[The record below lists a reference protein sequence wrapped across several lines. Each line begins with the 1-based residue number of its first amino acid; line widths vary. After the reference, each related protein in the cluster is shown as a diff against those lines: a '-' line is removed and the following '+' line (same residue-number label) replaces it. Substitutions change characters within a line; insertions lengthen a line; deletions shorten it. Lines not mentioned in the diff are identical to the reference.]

1 MRERDALRV
10 IEEKCCASKPLTHVN
25 VEGVTVDAYDENT
38 GTAYLVTS
46 RGTLECKLGRAV
58 RLVGKVPKVVLA
70 VTEGEVPEDVV
81 ETAKRVGVGVAKV
94 EEDGLKSVVEPEE
107 HDVEPSVEP
116 LKVSDEVLEVL
127 KTIADERR
135 ATILRLLEQGDECLC
150 NIADA
155 LGDSEPAVSY
165 HLQRLREVG
174 LVRRR
179 PEGKR
184 VYYGLTRK
192 GRAVVELL
200 HRLRETIEG

>member
-10 IEEKCCASKPLTHVN
+10 IEDTCCEGKPLTHVN
-25 VEGVTVDAYDENT
+25 VEGITVDAYDEET
-38 GTAYLVTS
+38 GTAYLVAS

-58 RLVGKVPKVVLA
+58 RLAGKVPRVVLA
-70 VTEGEVPEDVV
+70 VTEGEVPRDVV
-81 ETAKRVGVGVAKV
+81 ETAEKMGVGVAEV
-94 EEDGLKSVVEPEE
+94 REDGLEFVVEPEE
-107 HDVEPSVEP
+107 HDVEPEVEP

-127 KTIADERR
+127 KTVADERR

-192 GRAVVELL
+192 GREVVRLLEKLRDVVE
-200 HRLRETIEG
+200 